1 MKKKTY
7 PFRDSNSKIYIGIDP
22 GKSGGLCVIE
32 DKFIK
37 AYACPDNV
45 QDMALLFAMA
55 ISVNETKTVV
65 AYIEKVWARPHDGRG
80 SIWKFAENYGVWKG
94 IAGAYEIDLQT
105 VSPQM
110 WMKYFETPKLE
121 KPRRKRYLRDRVRSM
136 YPSLK
141 KVTLK
146 TADAILIA
154 TYAEQTNNNS

>member
-1 MKKKTY
+1 MKRRY
-7 PFRDSNSKIYIGIDP
+7 HSDSKIYVGIDP
-22 GKSGGLCVIE
+22 GKSGAICVIE
-32 DKFIK
+32 NNFIK
-37 AYACPDNV
+37 AYPCPDNI
-45 QDMALLFAMA
+45 QDRALLFAMA

-65 AYIEKVWARPHDGRG
+65 AYIEKVWARPTDAKG

-110 WMKYFETPKLE
+110 WMKHFETPKMD
-121 KPRRKRYLRDRVRSM
+121 KSARKRYLRDKARSM
-136 YPSLK
+136 YPDLK

-154 TYAEQTNNNS
+154 TYVKETDNSS

>member
-7 PFRDSNSKIYIGIDP
+7 HSKSSVYIGIDP

-32 DKFIK
+32 DEFIK
-37 AYACPDNV
+37 AYACPDNI

-55 ISVNETKTVV
+55 ISVNRTKTIV
-65 AYIEKVWARPHDGRG
+65 AYIEKVWARPHDAKG
-80 SIWKFAENYGVWKG
+80 SIWKFAENYGTWKG

-105 VSPQM
+105 VSPQR
-110 WMKYFETPKLE
+110 WIKYFEVPKLE
-121 KPRRKRYLRDRVRSM
+121 KPRRKRYLRDKARSM

-154 TYAEQTNNNS
+154 TYAKENDNDS

>member
-1 MKKKTY
+1 MKKKNY
-7 PFRDSNSKIYIGIDP
+7 PFNHPIPKIYIGIDP

-32 DKFIK
+32 DEFVK
-37 AYACPDNV
+37 AFPCPESI

-55 ISVNETKTVV
+55 ISVNETKTTV

-80 SIWKFAENYGVWKG
+80 SIWKFAQNYGTWLG

-110 WMKYFETPKLE
+110 WMKYFETPKLD
-121 KPRRKRYLRDRVRSM
+121 KPRRKRYLRDRARAM
-136 YPSLK
+136 YPNLK

-154 TYAEQTNNNS
+154 TYAKETDNNS